1 VSFVPSPPFS
11 AEGRAPRRRLRILT
25 WHVHGNYLYALTQL
39 PHDFIIPVMPDN
51 RPDYAALGPN
61 IPWGDNVY
69 QVPVHQ
75 LKEQALDCVIY
86 QSRRVFESDAQALL
100 SASQLALPCA
110 YIEHNPPE
118 PHPTDT
124 EHFFHHNHGV
134 LVHVTAYNALM
145 WCSPS
150 TRTHIVEHG
159 VKIPA
164 GVQYSGHIAR
174 GISVINHL
182 KRRGRRVGADVYE
195 VTRAQ
200 LPLDLIGMDS
210 EAMGGLGE
218 VANMEVAALMARYR
232 FFFSPIRY
240 ASLGLSLVE
249 AMMAGL
255 PVVGIAATE
264 LPTVI
269 TNGVNGYVDTK
280 PERLVDCMRQLLD
293 EPQLA
298 QAWGAAARE
307 TALRRFGID
316 RYLREWEQ
324 VLASLDGG
332 SNE

>member
-1 VSFVPSPPFS
+1 MSFVPSPSFS

-39 PHDFIIPVMPDN
+39 PHDFIIPIMPDN

-164 GVQYSGHIAR
+164 GVQYSGHIAC

-210 EAMGGLGE
+210 EAMM
-218 VANMEVAALMARYR
+218 V
-232 FFFSPIRY
+232 
-240 ASLGLSLVE
+240 
-249 AMMAGL
+249 GL